1 MKVLITGIA
10 GFIGS
15 HTAER
20 LNVMGHKVVGI
31 DNFSSYYDV
40 QIKRRTAQNLISKG
54 IEIIEADLRTPI
66 TYETLDSDFDYV
78 FHFAAQPGISAAV
91 SFDEY
96 FQNNVVGTQ
105 NLIEFLLHNNKTL
118 QLFVNIATSSIY
130 GKEAFYGEDKV
141 PQPASNYG
149 ISKLTA
155 EQLVLFQAREEKLKA
170 CSFRLYSVFGPRER
184 PDKLYPKLI
193 EAAYNGTSFSLFEG
207 SEKHLRSFTFIDD
220 IVDGIVSVIGKE
232 DAVNKEVFNLG
243 TEIESTTQQ
252 GIDCVERLTGK
263 KINTIIVPKRA
274 GDQLRTQTVIDKA
287 REVLNYNPVTTLEVG
302 IKKHIDWYLSN
313 QSENV

>member
-1 MKVLITGIA
+1 M
-10 GFIGS
+10 
-15 HTAER
+15 
-20 LNVMGHKVVGI
+20 
-31 DNFSSYYDV
+31 
-40 QIKRRTAQNLISKG
+40 
-54 IEIIEADLRTPI
+54 
-66 TYETLDSDFDYV
+66 
-78 FHFAAQPGISAAV
+78 
-91 SFDEY
+91 
-96 FQNNVVGTQ
+96 
-105 NLIEFLLHNNKTL
+105 
-118 QLFVNIATSSIY
+118 
-130 GKEAFYGEDKV
+130 
-141 PQPASNYG
+141 
-149 ISKLTA
+149 
-155 EQLVLFQAREEKLKA
+155 
-170 CSFRLYSVFGPRER
+170 YSVFGPRER

-193 EAAYNGTSFSLFEG
+193 EAAYKGTSFSLFEG

-313 QSENV
+313 QSEKV